1 MKKAAVIIVC
11 YFISIF
17 ISNFV
22 VAKELKVRWFDGVIP
37 GGNDAHGTLT
47 CVPSRAGAAF
57 PLEGDRTQNPM
68 DVVWSDDGLTVFTAN
83 QENHASMASHLLSMN
98 KVAVPFQVTS
108 DLMNSGGEDVTC
120 DAIDAE
126 NLSGNSGAQVDDQL
140 EQLVF
145 RFQR

>member
-83 QENHASMASHLLSMN
+83 
-98 KVAVPFQVTS
+98 
-108 DLMNSGGEDVTC
+108 
-120 DAIDAE
+120 
-126 NLSGNSGAQVDDQL
+126 
-140 EQLVF
+140 
-145 RFQR
+145 